1 MEDLPLS
8 DGRDKLFTNDHC
20 ASQSEY
26 TNDRSDRFRSAA
38 ASCAVRSQI
47 SSGDGVACPP
57 RSLRVLVV
65 FLSGNQQYL
74 STCQRPDPR
83 APGAGHPESP
93 SRRWVWSGRFLDIHR
108 GPLRRCPEFPDMD
121 LPFDHKC
128 PAFRA
133 EDSSN
138 VACARGDFDGFH
150 SVAGIEICVSKP

>member
-1 MEDLPLS
+1 MVVTSFSRVTIARARVNTPTIDQ
-8 DGRDKLFTNDHC
+8 T
-20 ASQSEY
+20 ASEVQ
-26 TNDRSDRFRSAA
+26 
-38 ASCAVRSQI
+38 
-47 SSGDGVACPP
+47 
-57 RSLRVLVV
+57 LHRVLYVLK
-65 FLSGNQQYL
+65 FLRAMLLRLPAQGHLAAGS
-74 STCQRPDPR
+74 DPR
-83 APGAGHPESP
+83 GPGAGHPESA
-93 SRRWVWSGRFLDIHR
+93 SRPGGWSGRFLDIHR